1 MLTSGRC
8 GMVMMRTVAENR
20 GSCLV
25 RRLANST
32 VGTRFPMA
40 GVEVKTNSNLVML
53 MTALLVALGCGDG

>member
-32 VGTRFPMA
+32 AGTRFPMA
-40 GVEVKTNSNLVML
+40 GVAMKTTSNLVM
-53 MTALLVALGCGDG
+53 MIDEREQQ